1 MKYYI
6 QTLGCAMNYSD
17 SERVASVLE
26 DIGYERTAVPEETD
40 LYIFNT
46 CSIRQKGE
54 DRVYGQLRNVANWK
68 KHNPRLMIGITG
80 CMVRDTSSRNTEEN
94 KDDLLRRLEELD
106 FVFRIND
113 THRLPQIMEEAEP
126 QLELPTVP
134 SITETGAATDYLKV
148 APKYTSDFQAFVPIQ
163 IGCDNYC
170 TYCIVPYSRGREK
183 SRPFDEIV
191 AECRALVEGGCKEI
205 TLVGQTVNS
214 YGKSVTDQKAPDN
227 EFAQMDDPF
236 VELLTQLDKLQEL
249 GLSRLRFTSPHPRD
263 YSDALIEAH
272 ATLNTLT
279 PHFHLP
285 IQAGDDEVLQRMNRQ
300 YTLEHYAGLVDK
312 IRKRV
317 PDASI
322 TTDIIVGFC
331 GETDEQ
337 FARTEQAFKD
347 LQWDM
352 AYLARYSP
360 RTGTTSVRA
369 WQDDVSRQEKAR
381 RWHALNDILEKS
393 SAAYHANMIGQTHEV
408 LIEKYLPE
416 TAEYQGR
423 ARNNK
428 VVQFPADPQAVKIA
442 TAAAEKEAEALRAQ
456 AQKADAKTAEQ
467 QSATKTSTALKVKGL
482 PTETAIIEPVVKDPE
497 NLIGELIHIK
507 ITSSQKWTVKG
518 ERTDSY

>member
-1 MKYYI
+1 
-6 QTLGCAMNYSD
+6 MNYSD

-26 DIGYERTAVPEETD
+26 DIGYERTDVPEETD

-54 DRVYGQLRNVANWK
+54 DRVYGQLRNVAGWK
-68 KHNPRLMIGITG
+68 KQNPRLMIGITG
-80 CMVRDTSSRNTEEN
+80 CMVRETSSRNTEEVQ
-94 KDDLLRRLEELD
+94 DDLLRRLDDLD

-126 QLELPTVP
+126 QLDLPTVP
-134 SITETGAATDYLKV
+134 SITETGQATDYLKV
-148 APKYTSDFQAFVPIQ
+148 APRYSSGFQAFVPIQ
-163 IGCDNYC
+163 IGCDKYC

-191 AECRALVEGGCKEI
+191 AECRNLVENGCKEI

-214 YGKSVTDQKAPDN
+214 YGKSVLDQQGSKAVDESGNPAPKN
-227 EFAQMDDPF
+227 RFGEWEDPF

-263 YSDALIEAH
+263 YTDALIEAH

-285 IQAGDDEVLQRMNRQ
+285 IQAGDNEVLKRMNRQ
-300 YTLEHYAGLVDK
+300 YTLEHYKGLVEK

-331 GETDEQ
+331 GETEEQ

-347 LQWDM
+347 MQWDM

-360 RTGTTSVRA
+360 RVGTTSVRA
-369 WQDDVSRQEKAR
+369 WQDDVTRQEKAR
-381 RWHALNDILEKS
+381 RWHALNTLLEKS
-393 SAAYHANMIGQTHEV
+393 AAAYHANMIGQTHEV
-408 LIEKYLPE
+408 LVEKFNVE
-416 TAEYQGR
+416 TGEYQGR

-428 VVQFPADPQAVKIA
+428 VVQFAADPQAVK
-442 TAAAEKEAEALRAQ
+442 TAI
-456 AQKADAKTAEQ
+456 QKAEQIAKTSALSASENNSPATTAT
-467 QSATKTSTALKVKGL
+467 QSAVKVKGL
-482 PTETAIIEPVVKDPE
+482 PQTTAEPEPLNIDPE
-497 NLIGELIHIK
+497 NLIGELVLVN

-518 ERTDSY
+518 EKTLVQK

>member
-54 DRVYGQLRNVANWK
+54 DRVFGTYKNVASWK

-80 CMVRDTSSRNTEEN
+80 CMVRATSSRNTEED
-94 KDDLLRRLEELD
+94 KDELLRRLDGLD

-126 QLELPTVP
+126 HLDLPTLP
-134 SITETGAATDYLKV
+134 SINETGQATDYLKV
-148 APKYTSDFQAFVPIQ
+148 APKYSSDFQAFVPIQ
-163 IGCDNYC
+163 IGCDKYC

-191 AECRALVEGGCKEI
+191 AECRALVENGCKEI

-214 YGKSVTDQKAPDN
+214 YGKSMTDQKTVDKNGKNPF
-227 EFAQMDDPF
+227 EHMDDPF

-272 ATLNTLT
+272 ATLKTLT

-285 IQAGDDEVLQRMNRQ
+285 IQAGDDEVLKRMNRQ
-300 YTLEHYAGLVDK
+300 YTLEHYKGLVDK

-322 TTDIIVGFC
+322 TSDIIVGFC
-331 GETDEQ
+331 GETEEQ

-347 LQWDM
+347 IQWDM

-369 WQDDVSRQEKAR
+369 WQDDVSREEKAR
-381 RWHALNDILEKS
+381 RWHALNDLLEKS

-408 LIEKYLPE
+408 LIEKYIPE
-416 TAEYQGR
+416 TNEYQGR

-428 VVQFPADPQAVKIA
+428 VVQFPAAITP
-442 TAAAEKEAEALRAQ
+442 
-456 AQKADAKTAEQ
+456 
-467 QSATKTSTALKVKGL
+467 TSNQ
-482 PTETAIIEPVVKDPE
+482 EEPENQDPE
-497 NLIGELIHIK
+497 NLIGELANIK
-507 ITSSQKWTVKG
+507 ITSAQKWTVKG
-518 ERTDSY
+518 ERIEN